1 METVEN
7 GLQMAISRC

>member
-7 GLQMAISRC
+7 